1 MRQEWLED
9 LAEEARQYKIVY
21 RELLEKTREPLKK
34 RLLEKNMLDK
44 EAQLRCLQRMGSG
57 SGTLAEEDSQ
67 AEIAPEVLLYN
78 EIENEAVYAAL
89 EENLGESA
97 DSRKLRLKQ
106 RQIIERL
113 MLYLI

>member
-9 LAEEARQYKIVY
+9 LAEEARQYKTVY

-44 EAQLRCLQRMGSG
+44 EAQIRCLQRMGSG
-57 SGTLAEEDSQ
+57 NGILAEDPQ
-67 AEIAPEVLLYN
+67 AEVAPEVLLYN

-113 MLYLI
+113 MVYLI

>member
-9 LAEEARQYKIVY
+9 LAEEARQYKTVY
-21 RELLEKTREPLKK
+21 RELLERTREPLKK
-34 RLLEKNMLDK
+34 RLMEKNMLDK

-57 SGTLAEEDSQ
+57 LGTPTEEDSQ
-67 AEIAPEVLLYN
+67 TEIAPKVLLYN

-89 EENLGESA
+89 EENLGESP

-113 MLYLI
+113 MEYLI